1 MTFRMFIYQCVYIL
15 GTPVDVLDHFLIWI
29 SPFNL
34 IGAPGIELRC
44 QACNSWMFFFSA
56 LHIWA
61 MAYTLMC
68 SNNPNKKT
76 TIYSWAWH
84 CKPPFS
90 ALVKQM
96 VGDAQEFKASW
107 DHIMNSKLTCAAYEE
122 FVLKQTTTI
131 IKPKTNRPPNNSQM
145 PKPAYQ
151 PKQTKQIAQHNP
163 WFSHATVSHLGH
175 FLLEAIGALL
185 LQMSL

>member
-1 MTFRMFIYQCVYIL
+1 MPGLQ
-15 GTPVDVLDHFLIWI
+15 FL
-29 SPFNL
+29 ND
-34 IGAPGIELRC
+34 
-44 QACNSWMFFFSA
+44 FFFCPP
-56 LHIWA
+56 HRA
-61 MAYTLMC
+61 MAYTLTH

-90 ALVKQM
+90 ALVKRM

-122 FVLKQTTTI
+122 FVLKQTTTN
-131 IKPKTNRPPNNSQM
+131 IKPKNNRPPNNSQM

-151 PKQTKQIAQHNP
+151 PKQTKQIAQYNL
-163 WFSHATVSHLGH
+163 SHAMVRVSHLGH
-175 FLLEAIGALL
+175 FQLEAIGALL
-185 LQMSL
+185 LKMFL